1 MSDTVTNPPP
11 VYSHIISNEV
21 TTVSDLVDKLKHI
34 YCDKLT
40 VEVAHM
46 VVRSRRKSVCMN
58 VVTKCFLFVT

>member
-46 VVRSRRKSVCMN
+46 VVRRISECCK
-58 VVTKCFLFVT
+58 